1 VRDDVRPN
9 ERNNRISSHISV
21 FLSQFRVARVYR
33 SHVVLMRFGAAKL
46 IILISVLRLL
56 KELASV
62 VSPSS
67 SVSSSRLRTLPHGHL
82 IGLQQWDDVRS

>member
-1 VRDDVRPN
+1 MSDQTNVTI
-9 ERNNRISSHISV
+9 ESHLISV
-21 FLSQFRVARVYR
+21 FFCPSFGLPGSTGVM
-33 SHVVLMRFGAAKL
+33 VLMRFGAAKL